1 MANLGYQFKPWILSL
16 SFFNWLPHT
25 IKITHSYW
33 FIIKPPHGISKF
45 LTGDQ
50 TEKNTENECLW
61 IMNSR
66 NLGEKILF
74 GSRPVGHWLF

>member
-1 MANLGYQFKPWILSL
+1 M
-16 SFFNWLPHT
+16 
-25 IKITHSYW
+25 
-33 FIIKPPHGISKF
+33 PPHGISKF

-50 TEKNTENECLW
+50 TEKNTEKECLW

-66 NLGEKILF
+66 NLGEQILF